1 MLLAEQGACVM
12 RYCLICLLNSG
23 VPYTGVA
30 ASVFVLHDLGPTA
43 VVVLMMPLAFFF
55 FFLMFILAVLG
66 LSCGMLDLV
75 P

>member
-55 FFLMFILAVLG
+55 FLMFILAVLG

>member
-55 FFLMFILAVLG
+55 FFNVYLG
-66 LSCGMLDLV
+66 CAGS
-75 P
+75 

>member
-55 FFLMFILAVLG
+55 FF
-66 LSCGMLDLV
+66 
-75 P
+75 